1 MSAPGP
7 CLELILARNLIATLV
22 TPAFVVDSQG
32 VMTFFNEAAGS
43 LIGRHFEESGRLSRE
58 EWNEIGPVDE
68 RGRPEPSEK
77 LPLTVALREGR
88 PALGAFRI
96 KTDDG
101 SLLEVEASAIPL
113 CSEEGSCGAMVT
125 FVPPRGADPARANVG
140 PAATLPAAPATELP
154 ATVTAAASA
163 GGNEPGDG

>member
-7 CLELILARNLIATLV
+7 CLELMLARNLIATLV

-96 KTDDG
+96 KTDDD

-113 CSEEGSCGAMVT
+113 
-125 FVPPRGADPARANVG
+125 RGADPARANVG